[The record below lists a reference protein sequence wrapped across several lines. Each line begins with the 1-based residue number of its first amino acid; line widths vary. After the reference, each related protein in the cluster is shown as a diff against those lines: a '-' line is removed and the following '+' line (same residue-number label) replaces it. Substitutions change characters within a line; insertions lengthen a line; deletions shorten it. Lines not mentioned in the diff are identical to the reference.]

1 MENEESID
9 NEINFYQNNIPKDY
23 NNNNHN
29 NIFTYSDIFN
39 SRDNFCISF
48 NVKED
53 NKINLVRKSLYKIS
67 TLIDINPED
76 YISFINYQ
84 EENKFDNLN
93 LFQNKDNFLKS
104 NNYNNDNNIEE
115 NKNFEDDEK
124 NKNENNNDND
134 DNDTDIDEGFKR
146 VDNLEDNLFDY
157 QIYKQGFCFYLFLS
171 FCAFWDFLFYFYI
184 VAVTVHKSHF
194 YTIYTLILSSITLFT
209 GIFGAIKCKNRN
221 FSGYPLKICTFLV
234 PIFVII
240 GIIIYLSCG
249 IKFKLFWVK
258 VIIDIITLVI
268 SIILIL
274 YITGIIK
281 AKLIQYRNTNN
292 NGNEIAQ
299 NLVSNYKN
307 ISNED
312 KDIVVKF

>member
-1 MENEESID
+1 M
-9 NEINFYQNNIPKDY
+9 
-23 NNNNHN
+23 
-29 NIFTYSDIFN
+29 
-39 SRDNFCISF
+39 
-48 NVKED
+48 
-53 NKINLVRKSLYKIS
+53 
-67 TLIDINPED
+67 
-76 YISFINYQ
+76 
-84 EENKFDNLN
+84 
-93 LFQNKDNFLKS
+93 
-104 NNYNNDNNIEE
+104 
-115 NKNFEDDEK
+115 
-124 NKNENNNDND
+124 
-134 DNDTDIDEGFKR
+134 
-146 VDNLEDNLFDY
+146 DNLEDNLFDY

-184 VAVTVHKSHF
+184 VGVTVHKSHF

-281 AKLIQYRNTNN
+281 AKLIQYRNINN
-292 NGNEIAQ
+292 NENEIAQ